1 MSDLVKRLTIKAGVI
16 EMGEKIAWGSDTAL
30 MREAAARIE
39 ELQSAFDNL
48 SREYSHRGEQ
58 IATLEARI
66 TKADALADAVGFWE
80 TTEDPDVSDAI
91 YRLKNALAAYRE
103 GSDT

>member
-66 TKADALADAVGFWE
+66 TKADALADAATYFSTAFSGKN
-80 TTEDPDVSDAI
+80 TD
-91 YRLKNALAAYRE
+91 RLFAALAAYRK